1 METGADEM
9 DDLQNL
15 DTTCCCGAPVALAEC
30 CGPFVEGAKFPATAE
45 QLMRSR
51 YSAYCLGR
59 VSYLVETTH
68 PSERN
73 KSLRAEVEE
82 TLKRIKWTS
91 LKVLSAS
98 QGQPT
103 DKIGKVEFVAEYEI
117 DGESKTH
124 QERSRFRRFEGR
136 WRYRDDQ
143 G

>member
-1 METGADEM
+1 
-9 DDLQNL
+9 
-15 DTTCCCGAPVALAEC
+15 
-30 CGPFVEGAKFPATAE
+30 
-45 QLMRSR
+45 MRSR
-51 YSAYCLGR
+51 YSAYYLGR
-59 VSYLVETTH
+59 VDYLVETTH

-73 KSLRAEVEE
+73 PSLRSEVEE
-82 TLKRIKWTS
+82 TLQRIKWTS
-91 LKVLSAS
+91 LKVLSSS
-98 QGQPT
+98 QGHAN

>member
-73 KSLRAEVEE
+73 KSLRAEVE
-82 TLKRIKWTS
+82 
-91 LKVLSAS
+91 
-98 QGQPT
+98 
-103 DKIGKVEFVAEYEI
+103 
-117 DGESKTH
+117 
-124 QERSRFRRFEGR
+124 
-136 WRYRDDQ
+136 
-143 G
+143 